1 MEALETLRRVHKVE
15 VPDTLDTKIEKR
27 IQELNQEEKT
37 LKILL
42 PLLIVAMIG
51 LGYNFYQVKKSNT
64 NSLYTYQTNLSSQLY
79 HE

>member
-51 LGYNFYQVKKSNT
+51 LGYNLYQVKKSNT
-64 NSLYTYQTNLSSQLY
+64 NSIYTYQTNLSSQLY

>member
-15 VPDTLDTKIEKR
+15 VPDALDTKIEKR
-27 IQELNQEEKT
+27 IQKLNQEENT

-64 NSLYTYQTNLSSQLY
+64 NSIYTYQTNLSSQLY

>member
-15 VPDTLDTKIEKR
+15 IPDTLDHKVAKR
-27 IQELNQEEKT
+27 IQELNQEELT

-51 LGYNFYQVKKSNT
+51 LGYNFYQVKKLNT
-64 NSLYTYQTNLSSQLY
+64 DSIYTYQTNLSSQLY

>member
-51 LGYNFYQVKKSNT
+51 LGYNLYQVKKSN
-64 NSLYTYQTNLSSQLY
+64 NSSIYTYQTNLSSQLY

>member
-64 NSLYTYQTNLSSQLY
+64 NSIYTYQTNLSSQLY

>member
-15 VPDTLDTKIEKR
+15 VPDTLDTKVEKR

-64 NSLYTYQTNLSSQLY
+64 NSIYTYQTNLSSQLY

>member
-51 LGYNFYQVKKSNT
+51 LGYNFYQVKKLNT
-64 NSLYTYQTNLSSQLY
+64 NSIYTYQTNLSSQLY

>member
-15 VPDTLDTKIEKR
+15 IPDTLDHKIEKR

-42 PLLIVAMIG
+42 PLLVVAMIG
-51 LGYNFYQVKKSNT
+51 LGYNFYQVKKLNT
-64 NSLYTYQTNLSSQLY
+64 NSIYTYQTNLSSQLY

>member
-64 NSLYTYQTNLSSQLY
+64 NSINTYQTNLSSQLY

>member
-1 MEALETLRRVHKVE
+1 MEALETLRRVHKVV
-15 VPDTLDTKIEKR
+15 VPDTLDTKVEKR
-27 IQELNQEEKT
+27 IQELNQEENT

-42 PLLIVAMIG
+42 PLLIAAMIG

-64 NSLYTYQTNLSSQLY
+64 NSIYTYQTNLSSQLY

>member
-64 NSLYTYQTNLSSQLY
+64 NSIYNYQTNLSSQLY

>member
-15 VPDTLDTKIEKR
+15 VPDTLDTKVEKR

-51 LGYNFYQVKKSNT
+51 LGYNLYQVKKSNT
-64 NSLYTYQTNLSSQLY
+64 NSIYTYQTNLSSQLY

>member
-15 VPDTLDTKIEKR
+15 VPDTLDTKVEKR

-37 LKILL
+37 LKIIL

>member
-64 NSLYTYQTNLSSQLY
+64 NSSYTYQTNLSSQLY

>member
-15 VPDTLDTKIEKR
+15 IPDTLDNKVEKR

-64 NSLYTYQTNLSSQLY
+64 NSIYTYQTNLSSQLY

>member
-15 VPDTLDTKIEKR
+15 VPDTLDTKVEKR
-27 IQELNQEEKT
+27 IQELNQEENT

-64 NSLYTYQTNLSSQLY
+64 NSIYTYQTNLSSQLY